1 MNFAVFGGDD
11 RIVRLCGL
19 LRADGHFVRPYAL
32 EGKLPCAASPEE
44 ALRSADAVIFPL
56 PCEKGG
62 VLNAPFSAEQHAFP
76 ALLAS
81 APPGLP
87 VLAGKAPE
95 ALRSVC
101 RRQKLALHDYFLR
114 EDFTLRNAELTAEG
128 ALGLL
133 LQGDNAL
140 RGSRVLIVG
149 FGRIGR
155 LLAVKLRAL
164 GAEVTVAAR
173 KSEDRLLA
181 ECLGCKAIPLSL
193 AAGDLRW
200 DAVVNTVPSQIFGAA
215 ELEKFGS
222 ARMIELASPPYGFDF
237 EAVAAVG
244 KQIDLASGLPG
255 KTAPAAA
262 AAAVR
267 DAIYAI
273 MEE

>member
-56 PCEKGG
+56 PCEKAG

-81 APPGLP
+81 APSGLS

-101 RRQKLALHDYFLR
+101 RRQKLVLHDYFLR

-164 GAEVTVAAR
+164 GVEVTVAAR
-173 KSEDRLLA
+173 KNEDRMLA
-181 ECLGCKAIPLSL
+181 EALGCRVMPLSL
-193 AAGDLRW
+193 PNGGQW
-200 DAVVNTVPSQIFGAA
+200 DAVVNTVPAQIFGMAA
-215 ELEKFGS
+215 LTEFGNT
-222 ARMIELASPPYGFDF
+222 RCIELASPPYGFDF
-237 EAVAAVG
+237 GGAAELG
-244 KQIDLASGLPG
+244 KQIELASGLPG

>member
-1 MNFAVFGGDD
+1 MIFTVFGGDD

-19 LRADGHFVRPYAL
+19 FRADGRSVRPYAL
-32 EGKLPCAASPEE
+32 EGKLPCAADPEE
-44 ALRSADAVIFPL
+44 ALCGADAAILPL
-56 PCEKGG
+56 PCEAGG
-62 VLNAPFSAEQHAFP
+62 VLNAPYSAEKHTFP

-101 RRQKLALHDYFLR
+101 RRQKLALRDYFLR

-128 ALGLL
+128 AVGLL
-133 LQGDNAL
+133 LQGSETSL

-164 GAEVTVAAR
+164 GADVTVAAR
-173 KSEDRLLA
+173 KSEDRVLA
-181 ECLGCKAIPLSL
+181 ECLGCRALPLPLPGS
-193 AAGDLRW
+193 GQW
-200 DAVVNTVPSQIFGAA
+200 DAVVNTVPARIFGAA
-215 ELEKFGS
+215 EMEELGD
-222 ARMIELASPPYGFDF
+222 ARMVELASPPYGFDF
-237 EAVAAVG
+237 DEAAAAG
-244 KQIDLASGLPG
+244 KRIELASGLPG

-267 DAIYAI
+267 DATYEIK
-273 MEE
+273 EE

>member
-1 MNFAVFGGDD
+1 MIFAVFGGDD

-19 LRADGHFVRPYAL
+19 LRADGHSVRPYAL
-32 EGKLPCAASPEE
+32 EGKLPCTANPEE
-44 ALRSADAVIFPL
+44 ALRGADAVILPL
-56 PCEKGG
+56 PCEAGG
-62 VLNAPFSAEQHAFP
+62 GLNAPYSAEKHAFP

-81 APPGLP
+81 APPGMP

-128 ALGLL
+128 AVELL
-133 LQGDNAL
+133 LQGSETSL

-164 GAEVTVAAR
+164 GADVTVAAR
-173 KSEDRLLA
+173 KSEDRVLA
-181 ECLGCKAIPLSL
+181 ECLGCRALPLPLPGS
-193 AAGDLRW
+193 GHW
-200 DAVVNTVPSQIFGAA
+200 DAVVNTVPARIFGAA
-215 ELEKFGS
+215 EMEELGG
-222 ARMIELASPPYGFDF
+222 ARMVELASPPYGFDF
-237 EAVAAVG
+237 DEAAAAG
-244 KQIDLASGLPG
+244 KQIELASGLPG

-267 DAIYAI
+267 DAIYEI